1 MINKVTL
8 VGNIGQQPELK
19 TTKTG
24 TQFLVFSVATNENYR
39 DSKGEWQKDTQ
50 WHTVRV
56 FTNPTY
62 AHDKLN
68 KGDKV
73 YIEGKLKSYEIEGRK
88 LWEIK
93 CQMWRNLSTK
103 QDNEFTPSDKLLPP
117 EPNNTFDVF
126 SPTTFNQWK

>member
-39 DSKGEWQKDTQ
+39 DSKGEWKTETQ
-50 WHTVRV
+50 WHTIRI
-56 FTNPTY
+56 FSSPTY

-103 QDNEFTPSDKLLPP
+103 VDNEFTPSDKPLPP

-126 SPTTFNQWK
+126 NTTNFNQWK